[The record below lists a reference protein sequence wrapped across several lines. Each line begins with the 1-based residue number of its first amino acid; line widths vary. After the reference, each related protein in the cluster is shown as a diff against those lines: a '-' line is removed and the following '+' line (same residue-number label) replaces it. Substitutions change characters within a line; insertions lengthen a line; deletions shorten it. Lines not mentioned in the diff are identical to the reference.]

1 MSLIRRF
8 LIAPSLS
15 RLIRKERGSS
25 KRTEGYFAP
34 QAASVSFVSMEG
46 AVCHLVLATADEKE
60 RTTEQHTEV
69 PGAHGNALLDV
80 CNGKISYERTTL
92 PVADK
97 DALIDRYLVPAGL
110 DVVSVAFD
118 DIASARA
125 FSPPVWFGDEVSSEA
140 AFEPASVAIGGPPPR
155 RETMPSNA
163 ALDAV
168 LDLVDLSRDLAIV
181 RRPCIAA

>member
-1 MSLIRRF
+1 MGLTRRF

-25 KRTEGYFAP
+25 KRTEGYFVP
-34 QAASVSFVSMEG
+34 QATSVSFVRMEG
-46 AVCHLVLATADEKE
+46 ADCHLVLATTDGEQ

-92 PVADK
+92 PVDGV
-97 DALIDRYLVPAGL
+97 DARIDRFLSPAGL

-118 DIASARA
+118 DTAAARA
-125 FSPPVWFGDEVSSEA
+125 FTPPGWFGDEVSGET
-140 AFEPASVAIGGPPPR
+140 AFEPVTVATGGPPPR
-155 RETMPSNA
+155 LETTPSNA

-168 LDLVDLSRDLAIV
+168 LDLVEPRHGLAIS
-181 RRPCIAA
+181 RRPRIAA